1 LDLPEVLGQRPDHLL
16 GRRRHDEDL
25 PPQGPVQLHEI
36 ERLEVEVGI
45 DQVRKRIPDDLLDLA
60 PLPPLGQGGHALL
73 HLAHPLLVRPD
84 HYVSFGREAEWGS
97 LDAWATIAALSA
109 RTERVRLGTLVSP
122 VTFRHPSQ
130 LAKAVVTADH
140 ASGGRV
146 ELGMGAG
153 WFEREHRAYGFPF
166 PETRERL
173 GILEEQVEIVHRLWD
188 RDERAVSFE
197 GRHYRLEA
205 CRALPKPVQVPHP
218 PLILGGQAGPRAARL
233 AARWADEYNVNM
245 IDPPESRRRRQAL
258 DRACERAGR
267 DPASLPM
274 SLMTFALVGS
284 DRKELEA
291 RAARLLDR
299 QGNNGDP
306 GAYLAGMGSN
316 RIAGTVD
323 EVVSRLAD

>member
-1 LDLPEVLGQRPDHLL
+1 MRVCLMVEGQE
-16 GRRRHDEDL
+16 G
-25 PPQGPVQLHEI
+25 
-36 ERLEVEVGI
+36 VGW
-45 DQVRKRIPDDLLDLA
+45 DQWVALA
-60 PLPPLGQGGHALL
+60 LACEEHGFDALF
-73 HLAHPLLVRPD
+73 RSD

-153 WFEREHRAYGFPF
+153 WFEREHRAYGFSF
-166 PETRERL
+166 PETRVRL
-173 GILEEQVEIVHRLWD
+173 GILEEQVEIVHRLLD
-188 RDERAVSFE
+188 RDEPEVSFE
-197 GRHYRLEA
+197 GTHYRLEA
-205 CRALPKPVQVPHP
+205 CRALPKPVQDPHP

-245 IDPPESRRRRQAL
+245 IDPAECRLRREAL
-258 DRACERAGR
+258 DRACERTGR

-291 RAARLLDR
+291 RASRLMAR
-299 QGNNGDP
+299 QGNTGDP
-306 GAYLAGMGSN
+306 GAYLAGMGSS
-316 RIAGTVD
+316 RVAGTVE
-323 EVVSRLAD
+323 EVVARLAGYAEAGVRRVMLQHLLHEDLEAVALIGSEVIPRVAAL

>member
-1 LDLPEVLGQRPDHLL
+1 MRVCLMVEGQE
-16 GRRRHDEDL
+16 G
-25 PPQGPVQLHEI
+25 
-36 ERLEVEVGI
+36 VGW
-45 DQVRKRIPDDLLDLA
+45 DQWVALA
-60 PLPPLGQGGHALL
+60 LACEEHGFEALF
-73 HLAHPLLVRPD
+73 RSD

-130 LAKAVVTADH
+130 LAKSVVTADH

-188 RDERAVSFE
+188 RDEPEVSFE
-197 GRHYRLEA
+197 GSHYRLEA

-323 EVVSRLAD
+323 EVVSRLADYAEAGVRRVMLQHLLHDDLEAVALIGSEIIPGVAGL

>member
-1 LDLPEVLGQRPDHLL
+1 MRVCLMVEGQE
-16 GRRRHDEDL
+16 G
-25 PPQGPVQLHEI
+25 
-36 ERLEVEVGI
+36 VGW
-45 DQVRKRIPDDLLDLA
+45 DQWVALA
-60 PLPPLGQGGHALL
+60 VACEEHGFDALF
-73 HLAHPLLVRPD
+73 RSD

-166 PETRERL
+166 PEVRERL

-188 RDERAVSFE
+188 RDEPEVSFE
-197 GRHYRLEA
+197 GSHYRLEA
-205 CRALPKPVQVPHP
+205 CRALPKPVQDPHP

-245 IDPPESRRRRQAL
+245 IDPAECGRRREAL
-258 DRACERAGR
+258 DRACEKAGR
-267 DPASLPM
+267 DPGSLPM
-274 SLMTFALVGS
+274 SLMTFGLVGS

-291 RAARLLDR
+291 RAARLMAR
-299 QGNNGDP
+299 QGNTGDP
-306 GAYLAGMGSN
+306 GGYLAGMGSN

-323 EVVSRLAD
+323 EFVARLADYAEAGVRRVMIQHLLHDDLEAVALIGREVIPRVAAL

>member
-1 LDLPEVLGQRPDHLL
+1 MRVCLMVEGQE
-16 GRRRHDEDL
+16 G
-25 PPQGPVQLHEI
+25 
-36 ERLEVEVGI
+36 VGW
-45 DQVRKRIPDDLLDLA
+45 DQWVALA
-60 PLPPLGQGGHALL
+60 LACEEHGFDALF
-73 HLAHPLLVRPD
+73 RSD

-109 RTERVRLGTLVSP
+109 RTDRVRLGTLVSP

-153 WFEREHRAYGFPF
+153 WFEREHRAYGFSF
-166 PETRERL
+166 PETRVRL
-173 GILEEQVEIVHRLWD
+173 GILEEQVEIVHRLLD
-188 RDERAVSFE
+188 RDEPEVSFE
-197 GRHYRLEA
+197 GTHYRLEA
-205 CRALPKPVQVPHP
+205 CRALPKPVQDPHP

-245 IDPPESRRRRQAL
+245 IDPAECRLRREAL
-258 DRACERAGR
+258 DRACERTGR

-284 DRKELEA
+284 DRTELEA
-291 RAARLLDR
+291 RAARLMAR
-299 QGNNGDP
+299 QGNTGDP
-306 GAYLAGMGSN
+306 GAYLAGMGSS
-316 RIAGTVD
+316 RVAGTVD
-323 EVVSRLAD
+323 EVVARLAGYAEAGVRRVMLQHLLHEDLEAVALIGSEVIPRVAAL